1 MKLNLHKTYSM
12 LFFVLCFS
20 LSFIGNRFYAIPN
33 GINILL
39 VLLFPF
45 VIDKQIFIKN
55 ILKKPIV
62 CFAAFLL
69 FILLKSIF
77 LGHFLEDL
85 NVIKKLFQILLLLIL
100 SFGLKRHALEQLKSG
115 IIFGCL
121 FAVIYSL
128 IKIVLIIIETGSF
141 SFSNGPIINDT
152 LPIQRLYLGLLCVI
166 SLILVI
172 DRFFKMN
179 KKAYLFLAILFGSFV
194 FLISARIAIVTT
206 VIVLIYYV
214 QLKMHKKHKV
224 LALLSLVLFTF
235 YFFLKSPNLSKR
247 ILDTEYKTNSS
258 ILERILT
265 QEPRYLIW
273 KYSYSVLNKNQLL
286 FGHGFKG
293 VKIQLLK
300 KYEEIDDLNKRNWF
314 IQEQFNSHNQYL
326 DILLT
331 QGIIGLA
338 FFLIFLYYLYK
349 ESLFSVTN
357 FLLFLTLAIFL
368 IIYNNFYRV
377 IGVFIFAIMFCIIIR
392 SKKPTLDEQC

>member
-1 MKLNLHKTYSM
+1 M

-45 VIDKQIFIKN
+45 VIDKQTFIKN

-69 FILLKSIF
+69 FVLFKSIF

-100 SFGLKRHALEQLKSG
+100 SFGLKRNALEQLKSG

-128 IKIVLIIIETGSF
+128 IKITLIITETGSF
-141 SFSNGPIINDT
+141 NFSNGPIINET

-179 KKAYLFLAILFGSFV
+179 KKVYLFLAIIFGSFV
-194 FLISARIAIVTT
+194 FLISARIAIITT
-206 VIVLIYYV
+206 VIVLLYYV
-214 QLKMHKKHKV
+214 QLKMYKKYK
-224 LALLSLVLFTF
+224 LLTLLFLGLFTF
-235 YFFLKSPNLSKR
+235 LFFLKSPNLSKR

-258 ILERILT
+258 IFERILT

-273 KYSYSVLNKNQLL
+273 KYSYSILNKNQLL
-286 FGHGFKG
+286 FGYGFKG

-300 KYEEIDDLNKRNWF
+300 KYEEINDLNKRNWF

-338 FFLIFLYYLYK
+338 LFLIFLYYLYK
-349 ESLFSVTN
+349 ESLLSDTN
-357 FLLFLTLAIFL
+357 LLLFLTLAIFL
-368 IIYNNFYRV
+368 TIYNNFYRV
-377 IGVFIFAIMFCIIIR
+377 IGVFIFAIIFCIIVR
-392 SKKPTLDEQC
+392 SKKPSLDE

>member
-45 VIDKQIFIKN
+45 VIDKQTFIKN

-69 FILLKSIF
+69 FVLFKSIF

-100 SFGLKRHALEQLKSG
+100 SFGLKRNALEQLKSG
-115 IIFGCL
+115 IIFGSL

-128 IKIVLIIIETGSF
+128 IKITSIIIETGSF
-141 SFSNGPIINDT
+141 NFSNGPIINDT
-152 LPIQRLYLGLLCVI
+152 LPLQRLYLGLLCVI
-166 SLILVI
+166 SLILVM

-179 KKAYLFLAILFGSFV
+179 KKAYLFLAIIFGSFV
-194 FLISARIAIVTT
+194 FLISARIAIITT
-206 VIVLIYYV
+206 VIVLLYYV
-214 QLKMHKKHKV
+214 QLKMHKKHK
-224 LALLSLVLFTF
+224 LLTLLSLVLFTF
-235 YFFLKSPNLSKR
+235 LFFLKSPNLSKR
-247 ILDTEYKTNSS
+247 ILDTEYKTNSP
-258 ILERILT
+258 IFERILT

-273 KYSYSVLNKNQLL
+273 KYSYSVLNKNQLF
-286 FGHGFKG
+286 FGYGFKG

-338 FFLIFLYYLYK
+338 LFLIFLYYLYK
-349 ESLFSVTN
+349 ESLFSDTN

-368 IIYNNFYRV
+368 TIYNNFYRL
-377 IGVFIFAIMFCIIIR
+377 IGVFIFAIIFCIIVR
-392 SKKPTLDEQC
+392 SKKPSLDE

>member
-45 VIDKQIFIKN
+45 VIDKQTFIKN

-69 FILLKSIF
+69 FVLFKSIF

-100 SFGLKRHALEQLKSG
+100 SFGLKRNALEQLKSG
-115 IIFGCL
+115 IIFGSL

-128 IKIVLIIIETGSF
+128 IKITSIIIETGSF
-141 SFSNGPIINDT
+141 NFSNGPIINDT
-152 LPIQRLYLGLLCVI
+152 LPLQRLYLGLLCVI
-166 SLILVI
+166 SLILVM

-179 KKAYLFLAILFGSFV
+179 KKAYLFLGIVFGSFV
-194 FLISARIAIVTT
+194 FLISARIAIITT
-206 VIVLIYYV
+206 VIVLLYYV
-214 QLKMHKKHKV
+214 QLKMYKKYK
-224 LALLSLVLFTF
+224 LLTLLSLVLFTF
-235 YFFLKSPNLSKR
+235 LFFLKSPNLSKR

-258 ILERILT
+258 IFERILT

-338 FFLIFLYYLYK
+338 LFLIFLYYLYK
-349 ESLFSVTN
+349 ESLFSDTN

-368 IIYNNFYRV
+368 TIYNNFYRV
-377 IGVFIFAIMFCIIIR
+377 IGVFIFAIIFCIIVR
-392 SKKPTLDEQC
+392 SKKPSLDE

>member
-45 VIDKQIFIKN
+45 VIDKQTFIKN

-69 FILLKSIF
+69 FVLFKSIF

-100 SFGLKRHALEQLKSG
+100 SFGLKRNALEQLKSG
-115 IIFGCL
+115 IIFGSL

-128 IKIVLIIIETGSF
+128 IKITSIIIETGSF
-141 SFSNGPIINDT
+141 NFSNGPIINDT
-152 LPIQRLYLGLLCVI
+152 LPLQRLYLGLLCVI
-166 SLILVI
+166 SLILVM

-179 KKAYLFLAILFGSFV
+179 KKVFLFLAIIFGSFV
-194 FLISARIAIVTT
+194 FLISARIAIITT
-206 VIVLIYYV
+206 VIVLLYYV
-214 QLKMHKKHKV
+214 QLKMYKKYK
-224 LALLSLVLFTF
+224 LLTLLSLVLFTF
-235 YFFLKSPNLSKR
+235 LFFLKSPNLSKR

-258 ILERILT
+258 IFERILT

-338 FFLIFLYYLYK
+338 LFLIFLYYLYK
-349 ESLFSVTN
+349 ESLFSDTN

-368 IIYNNFYRV
+368 TIYNNFYRV
-377 IGVFIFAIMFCIIIR
+377 IGVFIFAIIFCIIVR
-392 SKKPTLDEQC
+392 SKKPSLDE

>member
-1 MKLNLHKTYSM
+1 M

-45 VIDKQIFIKN
+45 VIDKQTFIKN

-69 FILLKSIF
+69 FVLFKSIF

-100 SFGLKRHALEQLKSG
+100 SFGLKRNALEQLKSG
-115 IIFGCL
+115 IIFGSL

-128 IKIVLIIIETGSF
+128 IKITSIIIETGSF
-141 SFSNGPIINDT
+141 NFSNGPIINDT
-152 LPIQRLYLGLLCVI
+152 LPLQRLYLGLLCVI
-166 SLILVI
+166 SLILVM

-179 KKAYLFLAILFGSFV
+179 KKAYLFLAIIFGSFV
-194 FLISARIAIVTT
+194 FLISARIAIITT
-206 VIVLIYYV
+206 VIVLLYYV
-214 QLKMHKKHKV
+214 QLKMHKKHK
-224 LALLSLVLFTF
+224 LLTLLSLVLFTF
-235 YFFLKSPNLSKR
+235 LFFLKSPNLSKR
-247 ILDTEYKTNSS
+247 ILDTEYKTNSP
-258 ILERILT
+258 IFERILT

-273 KYSYSVLNKNQLL
+273 KYSYSVLNKNQLF
-286 FGHGFKG
+286 FGYGFKG

-338 FFLIFLYYLYK
+338 LFLIFLYYLYK
-349 ESLFSVTN
+349 ESLFSDTN

-368 IIYNNFYRV
+368 TIYNNFYRL
-377 IGVFIFAIMFCIIIR
+377 IGVFIFAIIFCIIVR
-392 SKKPTLDEQC
+392 SKKPSLDE

>member
-20 LSFIGNRFYAIPN
+20 LSFIGNRLYAIPN

-45 VIDKQIFIKN
+45 VIDKQTFIKN

-69 FILLKSIF
+69 FVLFKSIF

-100 SFGLKRHALEQLKSG
+100 SFGLKRNALEQLKSG
-115 IIFGCL
+115 IIFGSL

-128 IKIVLIIIETGSF
+128 IKITSIIIETGSF
-141 SFSNGPIINDT
+141 NFSNGPIINDT
-152 LPIQRLYLGLLCVI
+152 LPLQRLYLGLLCVI
-166 SLILVI
+166 SLILVM

-179 KKAYLFLAILFGSFV
+179 KKAYLFLGIVFGSFV
-194 FLISARIAIVTT
+194 FLISARIAIITT
-206 VIVLIYYV
+206 VIVLLYYV
-214 QLKMHKKHKV
+214 QLKMYKKYK
-224 LALLSLVLFTF
+224 LLTLLSLVLFTF
-235 YFFLKSPNLSKR
+235 LFFLKSPNLSKR

-258 ILERILT
+258 IFERILT

-338 FFLIFLYYLYK
+338 LFLIFLYYLYK
-349 ESLFSVTN
+349 ESLFSDTN

-368 IIYNNFYRV
+368 TIYNNFYRV
-377 IGVFIFAIMFCIIIR
+377 IGVFIFAIIFCIIVR
-392 SKKPTLDEQC
+392 SKKPSLDE

>member
-1 MKLNLHKTYSM
+1 MNLNLHKTYSM

-45 VIDKQIFIKN
+45 VIDKQSFIKN

-69 FILLKSIF
+69 FVLFKSIF

-100 SFGLKRHALEQLKSG
+100 SFGLKRNALEQLKSG
-115 IIFGCL
+115 IIFGSL

-128 IKIVLIIIETGSF
+128 IKITSIIIETGSF
-141 SFSNGPIINDT
+141 NFSNGPIINDT
-152 LPIQRLYLGLLCVI
+152 LPLQRLYLGLLCVI
-166 SLILVI
+166 SLILVM

-179 KKAYLFLAILFGSFV
+179 KKAYLFLAIIFGSFV
-194 FLISARIAIVTT
+194 FLISARIAIITT
-206 VIVLIYYV
+206 VIVLLYYV
-214 QLKMHKKHKV
+214 QLKMHKKHK
-224 LALLSLVLFTF
+224 LLTLLSLVLFTF
-235 YFFLKSPNLSKR
+235 LFFLKSPNLSKR
-247 ILDTEYKTNSS
+247 ILDTEYKTNSP
-258 ILERILT
+258 IFERILT

-338 FFLIFLYYLYK
+338 LFLIFLYYLYK
-349 ESLFSVTN
+349 ESLFSDTN

-368 IIYNNFYRV
+368 TIYNNFYRV
-377 IGVFIFAIMFCIIIR
+377 IGVFIFAIIFCIIVR
-392 SKKPTLDEQC
+392 SKKPSLDE

>member
-1 MKLNLHKTYSM
+1 MNLNLHKTYSM

-45 VIDKQIFIKN
+45 VIDKQTFIKN

-69 FILLKSIF
+69 FVLFKSIF

-100 SFGLKRHALEQLKSG
+100 SFGLKRNALEQLKSG
-115 IIFGCL
+115 IIFGSL

-128 IKIVLIIIETGSF
+128 IKITSIIIETGSF
-141 SFSNGPIINDT
+141 NFSNGPIINDT
-152 LPIQRLYLGLLCVI
+152 LPLQRLYLGLLCVI
-166 SLILVI
+166 SLILVM

-179 KKAYLFLAILFGSFV
+179 KKVFLFLAIIFGSFV
-194 FLISARIAIVTT
+194 FLISARIAIITT
-206 VIVLIYYV
+206 VIVLLYYV
-214 QLKMHKKHKV
+214 QLKMYKKYK
-224 LALLSLVLFTF
+224 LLTLLSLVLFTF
-235 YFFLKSPNLSKR
+235 LFFLKSPNLSKR

-258 ILERILT
+258 IFERILT

-338 FFLIFLYYLYK
+338 LFLIFLYYLYK
-349 ESLFSVTN
+349 ESLFSDTN

-368 IIYNNFYRV
+368 TIYNNFYRV
-377 IGVFIFAIMFCIIIR
+377 IGVFIFAIIFCIIVR
-392 SKKPTLDEQC
+392 SKKPSLDE

>member
-1 MKLNLHKTYSM
+1 MKLNLHKTYWM

-45 VIDKQIFIKN
+45 VIDKQTFIKN

-69 FILLKSIF
+69 FVLFKSIF

-100 SFGLKRHALEQLKSG
+100 SFGLKRNALEQLKSG
-115 IIFGCL
+115 IIFGSL

-128 IKIVLIIIETGSF
+128 IKITSIIIETGSF
-141 SFSNGPIINDT
+141 NFSNGPIINDT

-166 SLILVI
+166 SLILVM

-179 KKAYLFLAILFGSFV
+179 KKAYLFLGIVFGSFV
-194 FLISARIAIVTT
+194 FLISARIAIITT
-206 VIVLIYYV
+206 VIVLLYYV
-214 QLKMHKKHKV
+214 QLKMHKKYK
-224 LALLSLVLFTF
+224 LLTLLSLVLFTF
-235 YFFLKSPNLSKR
+235 LFFLKSPNLSKR

-258 ILERILT
+258 IFERILT

-326 DILLT
+326 DILLS

-338 FFLIFLYYLYK
+338 LFLTFLYYLYK
-349 ESLFSVTN
+349 ESLFSNTN
-357 FLLFLTLAIFL
+357 FLLFLSLALFL
-368 IIYNNFYRV
+368 VIYNNFYRV
-377 IGVFIFAIMFCIIIR
+377 IGVFIFAIIFCIIIR
-392 SKKPTLDEQC
+392 SKKTSIDE

>member
-45 VIDKQIFIKN
+45 VIDKQTFIKN

-69 FILLKSIF
+69 FVLFKSIF

-100 SFGLKRHALEQLKSG
+100 SFGLKRNALEQLKSG
-115 IIFGCL
+115 IIFGSL

-128 IKIVLIIIETGSF
+128 IKITSIIIETGSF
-141 SFSNGPIINDT
+141 NFSNGPIINDT
-152 LPIQRLYLGLLCVI
+152 LPLQRLYLGLLCVI
-166 SLILVI
+166 SLILVM

-179 KKAYLFLAILFGSFV
+179 KKVFLFLAIIFGSFV
-194 FLISARIAIVTT
+194 FLISARIAIITT
-206 VIVLIYYV
+206 VIVLLYYV
-214 QLKMHKKHKV
+214 QLKMYKKYK
-224 LALLSLVLFTF
+224 LLTLLSLVLFTF
-235 YFFLKSPNLSKR
+235 LFFLKSPNLSKR

-258 ILERILT
+258 IFERILT

-338 FFLIFLYYLYK
+338 LFLIFLYYLYK
-349 ESLFSVTN
+349 ESLFSDTN

-368 IIYNNFYRV
+368 TIYNNFYRL
-377 IGVFIFAIMFCIIIR
+377 IGVFIFAIIFCIIVR
-392 SKKPTLDEQC
+392 KKKPSLDE

>member
-45 VIDKQIFIKN
+45 VIDKQTFIKN

-69 FILLKSIF
+69 FVLFKSIF

-100 SFGLKRHALEQLKSG
+100 SFGLKRNALEQLKSG
-115 IIFGCL
+115 IIFGSL

-128 IKIVLIIIETGSF
+128 IKITSIIIETGSF
-141 SFSNGPIINDT
+141 NFSNGPIINDT
-152 LPIQRLYLGLLCVI
+152 LPLQRLYLGLLCVI
-166 SLILVI
+166 SLILVM

-179 KKAYLFLAILFGSFV
+179 KKAYLFLGIVFGSFV
-194 FLISARIAIVTT
+194 FLISARIAIITT
-206 VIVLIYYV
+206 VIVLLYYV
-214 QLKMHKKHKV
+214 QLKMYKKYK
-224 LALLSLVLFTF
+224 LLTLLSLVLFTF
-235 YFFLKSPNLSKR
+235 LFFLKSPNLSKR

-258 ILERILT
+258 IFERILT

-293 VKIQLLK
+293 FKIQLLK

-338 FFLIFLYYLYK
+338 LFLIFLYYLYK
-349 ESLFSVTN
+349 ESLFSDTN

-368 IIYNNFYRV
+368 TIYNNFYRV
-377 IGVFIFAIMFCIIIR
+377 IGVFIFAIIFCIIVR
-392 SKKPTLDEQC
+392 SKKPSLDE

>member
-45 VIDKQIFIKN
+45 VIDKQTFIKN

-69 FILLKSIF
+69 FVLFKSIF

-100 SFGLKRHALEQLKSG
+100 SFGLKRNALEQLKSG

-128 IKIVLIIIETGSF
+128 IKITLIITETGSF
-141 SFSNGPIINDT
+141 NFSNGPIINET

-179 KKAYLFLAILFGSFV
+179 KKVYLFLAIIFGSFV
-194 FLISARIAIVTT
+194 FLISARIAIITT
-206 VIVLIYYV
+206 VIVLLYYV
-214 QLKMHKKHKV
+214 QLKMYKKYK
-224 LALLSLVLFTF
+224 LLTLLFLGLFTF
-235 YFFLKSPNLSKR
+235 LFFLKSPNLSKR

-258 ILERILT
+258 IFERILT

-273 KYSYSVLNKNQLL
+273 KYSYSILNKNQLL
-286 FGHGFKG
+286 FGYGFKG

-300 KYEEIDDLNKRNWF
+300 KYEEINDLNKRNWF

-338 FFLIFLYYLYK
+338 LFLIFLYYLYK
-349 ESLFSVTN
+349 ESLLSDTN
-357 FLLFLTLAIFL
+357 LLLFLTLAIFL
-368 IIYNNFYRV
+368 TIYNNFYRV
-377 IGVFIFAIMFCIIIR
+377 IGVFIFAIIFCIIVR
-392 SKKPTLDEQC
+392 SKKPSLDE

>member
-45 VIDKQIFIKN
+45 VIDKQTFIKN

-69 FILLKSIF
+69 FVLFKSIF

-100 SFGLKRHALEQLKSG
+100 SFGLKRNALEQLKSG
-115 IIFGCL
+115 IIFGSL

-128 IKIVLIIIETGSF
+128 IKITSIIIETGSF
-141 SFSNGPIINDT
+141 NFSNGPIINDT
-152 LPIQRLYLGLLCVI
+152 LPLQRLYLGLLCVI
-166 SLILVI
+166 SLILVM

-179 KKAYLFLAILFGSFV
+179 KKVFLFLAIIFGSFV
-194 FLISARIAIVTT
+194 FLISARIAIITT
-206 VIVLIYYV
+206 VIVLLYYV
-214 QLKMHKKHKV
+214 QLKMYKKYK
-224 LALLSLVLFTF
+224 LLTLLSLVLFTF
-235 YFFLKSPNLSKR
+235 LFFLKSPNLSKR

-258 ILERILT
+258 IFERILT

-338 FFLIFLYYLYK
+338 LFLIFLYYLYK
-349 ESLFSVTN
+349 ESLFSDTN

-368 IIYNNFYRV
+368 TIYNNFYRL
-377 IGVFIFAIMFCIIIR
+377 IGVFIFAIIFCIIVR
-392 SKKPTLDEQC
+392 SKKPSLDE

>member
-45 VIDKQIFIKN
+45 VIDKQTFIKN

-69 FILLKSIF
+69 FVLFKSIF

-100 SFGLKRHALEQLKSG
+100 SFGLKRNALEQLKSG
-115 IIFGCL
+115 IIFGSL

-128 IKIVLIIIETGSF
+128 IKITSIIIETGSF
-141 SFSNGPIINDT
+141 NFSNGPIINDT
-152 LPIQRLYLGLLCVI
+152 LPLQRLYLGLLCVI
-166 SLILVI
+166 SLILVM

-179 KKAYLFLAILFGSFV
+179 KKAYLFLGIVFGSFV
-194 FLISARIAIVTT
+194 FLISARIAIITT
-206 VIVLIYYV
+206 VIVLLYYV
-214 QLKMHKKHKV
+214 QLKMYKKYK
-224 LALLSLVLFTF
+224 LLTLLSLVLFTF
-235 YFFLKSPNLSKR
+235 LFFLKSPNLSKR
-247 ILDTEYKTNSS
+247 ILDTEYKANSS
-258 ILERILT
+258 IFERILT

-338 FFLIFLYYLYK
+338 LFLIFLYYLYK
-349 ESLFSVTN
+349 ESLFSDTN

-368 IIYNNFYRV
+368 TIYNNFYRV
-377 IGVFIFAIMFCIIIR
+377 IGVFIFAIIFCIIVR
-392 SKKPTLDEQC
+392 SKKPSLDE

>member
-45 VIDKQIFIKN
+45 VIDKQTFIKN

-69 FILLKSIF
+69 FVLFKSIF

-100 SFGLKRHALEQLKSG
+100 SFGLKRNALEQLKSG
-115 IIFGCL
+115 IIFGSL

-128 IKIVLIIIETGSF
+128 IKITSIIIETGSF
-141 SFSNGPIINDT
+141 NFSNGPIINDT
-152 LPIQRLYLGLLCVI
+152 LPLQRLYLGLLCVI
-166 SLILVI
+166 SLILVM

-179 KKAYLFLAILFGSFV
+179 KKAYLFLAIIFGSFV
-194 FLISARIAIVTT
+194 FLISARIAIITT
-206 VIVLIYYV
+206 VIVLLYYV
-214 QLKMHKKHKV
+214 QLKMHKKHK
-224 LALLSLVLFTF
+224 LLTLLSLVLFTF
-235 YFFLKSPNLSKR
+235 LFFLKSPNLSKR
-247 ILDTEYKTNSS
+247 ILDTEYKTNSP
-258 ILERILT
+258 IFERILT

-273 KYSYSVLNKNQLL
+273 KYSYSVLNKNQLF
-286 FGHGFKG
+286 FGYGFKG

-331 QGIIGLA
+331 QGIIGLSL
-338 FFLIFLYYLYK
+338 FLIFLYYLYK
-349 ESLFSVTN
+349 ESLFSDTN

-368 IIYNNFYRV
+368 TIYNNFYRL
-377 IGVFIFAIMFCIIIR
+377 IGVFIFAIIFCIIVR
-392 SKKPTLDEQC
+392 SKKPSLDE

>member
-1 MKLNLHKTYSM
+1 MNLNLHKTYSM

-45 VIDKQIFIKN
+45 VIDKQSFIKN

-69 FILLKSIF
+69 FVLFKSIF

-100 SFGLKRHALEQLKSG
+100 SFGLKRNALEQLKSG
-115 IIFGCL
+115 IIFGSL

-128 IKIVLIIIETGSF
+128 IKITSIIIETGSF
-141 SFSNGPIINDT
+141 NFSNGPIINDT
-152 LPIQRLYLGLLCVI
+152 LPLQRLYLGLLCVI
-166 SLILVI
+166 SLILVM

-179 KKAYLFLAILFGSFV
+179 KKVFLFLAIIFGSFV
-194 FLISARIAIVTT
+194 FLISARIAIITT
-206 VIVLIYYV
+206 VIVLLYYV
-214 QLKMHKKHKV
+214 QLKMYKKYK
-224 LALLSLVLFTF
+224 LLTLLSLVLFTF
-235 YFFLKSPNLSKR
+235 LFFLKSPNLSKR

-258 ILERILT
+258 IFERILT

-338 FFLIFLYYLYK
+338 LFLIFLYYLYK
-349 ESLFSVTN
+349 ESLFSDTN

-368 IIYNNFYRV
+368 TIYNNFYRV
-377 IGVFIFAIMFCIIIR
+377 IGVFIFAIIFCIIVR
-392 SKKPTLDEQC
+392 SKKPSLDE

>member
-45 VIDKQIFIKN
+45 VIDKQSFIKN

-69 FILLKSIF
+69 FVLFKSIF

-100 SFGLKRHALEQLKSG
+100 SFGLKRNALEQLKSG
-115 IIFGCL
+115 IIFGSL

-128 IKIVLIIIETGSF
+128 IKITSIIIETGSF
-141 SFSNGPIINDT
+141 NFSNGPIINDT
-152 LPIQRLYLGLLCVI
+152 LPLQRLYLGLLCVI
-166 SLILVI
+166 SLILVM

-179 KKAYLFLAILFGSFV
+179 KKAYLFLGIVFGSFV
-194 FLISARIAIVTT
+194 FLISARIAIITT
-206 VIVLIYYV
+206 VIVLLYYV
-214 QLKMHKKHKV
+214 QLKMYKKYK
-224 LALLSLVLFTF
+224 LLTLLSLVLFTF
-235 YFFLKSPNLSKR
+235 LFFLKSPNLSKR

-258 ILERILT
+258 IFERILT

-338 FFLIFLYYLYK
+338 LFLIFLYYLYK
-349 ESLFSVTN
+349 ESLFSDTN

-368 IIYNNFYRV
+368 TIYNNFYRV
-377 IGVFIFAIMFCIIIR
+377 IGVFIFAIIFCIIVR
-392 SKKPTLDEQC
+392 SKKPSLDE

>member
-1 MKLNLHKTYSM
+1 MNLNLHKTYSM

-45 VIDKQIFIKN
+45 VIDKQSFIKN

-69 FILLKSIF
+69 FVLFKSIF

-100 SFGLKRHALEQLKSG
+100 SFGLKRNALEQLKSG
-115 IIFGCL
+115 IIFGSL

-128 IKIVLIIIETGSF
+128 IKITSIIIETGSF
-141 SFSNGPIINDT
+141 NFSNGPIINDT
-152 LPIQRLYLGLLCVI
+152 LPLQRLYLGLLCVI
-166 SLILVI
+166 SLILVM

-179 KKAYLFLAILFGSFV
+179 KKVFLFLAIIFGSFV
-194 FLISARIAIVTT
+194 FLISARIAIITT
-206 VIVLIYYV
+206 VIVLLYYV
-214 QLKMHKKHKV
+214 QLKMYKKYK
-224 LALLSLVLFTF
+224 LLTLLSLALFTF
-235 YFFLKSPNLSKR
+235 LFFLKSPNLSKR

-258 ILERILT
+258 IFERILT

-338 FFLIFLYYLYK
+338 LFLIFLYYLYK
-349 ESLFSVTN
+349 ESLFSDTN

-368 IIYNNFYRV
+368 TIYNNFYRV
-377 IGVFIFAIMFCIIIR
+377 IGVFIFAIIFCIIVR
-392 SKKPTLDEQC
+392 SKKPSLDE

>member
-1 MKLNLHKTYSM
+1 M

-45 VIDKQIFIKN
+45 VIDKQSFIKN

-69 FILLKSIF
+69 FVLFKSIF

-100 SFGLKRHALEQLKSG
+100 SFGLKRNALEQLKSG
-115 IIFGCL
+115 IIFGSL

-128 IKIVLIIIETGSF
+128 IKITSIIIETGSF
-141 SFSNGPIINDT
+141 NFSNGPIINDT
-152 LPIQRLYLGLLCVI
+152 LPLQRLYLGLLCVI
-166 SLILVI
+166 SLILVM

-179 KKAYLFLAILFGSFV
+179 KKVFLFLAIIFGSFV
-194 FLISARIAIVTT
+194 FLISARIAIITT
-206 VIVLIYYV
+206 VIVLLYYV
-214 QLKMHKKHKV
+214 QLKMYKKYK
-224 LALLSLVLFTF
+224 LLTLLSLALFTF
-235 YFFLKSPNLSKR
+235 LFFLKSPNLSKR

-258 ILERILT
+258 IFERILT

-338 FFLIFLYYLYK
+338 LFLIFLYYLYK
-349 ESLFSVTN
+349 ESLFSDTN

-368 IIYNNFYRV
+368 TIYNNFYRV
-377 IGVFIFAIMFCIIIR
+377 IGVFIFAIIFCIIVR
-392 SKKPTLDEQC
+392 SKKPSLDE

>member
-45 VIDKQIFIKN
+45 VIDKQTFIKN

-69 FILLKSIF
+69 FVLFKSIF

-100 SFGLKRHALEQLKSG
+100 SFGLKRNALEQLKSG
-115 IIFGCL
+115 IIFGSL

-128 IKIVLIIIETGSF
+128 IKITSIIIETGSF
-141 SFSNGPIINDT
+141 NFSNGPIINDT
-152 LPIQRLYLGLLCVI
+152 LPLQRLYLGLLCVI
-166 SLILVI
+166 SLILVM

-179 KKAYLFLAILFGSFV
+179 KKAYLFLAIIFGSFV
-194 FLISARIAIVTT
+194 FLISARIAIITT
-206 VIVLIYYV
+206 IIVLLYYV
-214 QLKMHKKHKV
+214 QLKMHKKHK
-224 LALLSLVLFTF
+224 LLTLLSLVLFTF
-235 YFFLKSPNLSKR
+235 LFFLKSPNLSKR
-247 ILDTEYKTNSS
+247 ILDTEYKTNSP
-258 ILERILT
+258 IFERILT

-273 KYSYSVLNKNQLL
+273 KYSYSVLNKNQLF
-286 FGHGFKG
+286 FGYGFKG

-338 FFLIFLYYLYK
+338 LFLIFLYYLYK
-349 ESLFSVTN
+349 ESLFSDTN

-368 IIYNNFYRV
+368 TIYNNFYRL
-377 IGVFIFAIMFCIIIR
+377 IGVFIFAIIFCIIVR
-392 SKKPTLDEQC
+392 SKKPSLDE